1 MGDGVPYPFYLI
13 YLLSSVGAK
22 PDSPTSAHRAE
33 KSMYRNAHTTLNTSV
48 VGIFPAMPEISNMHF
63 TYSLCA
69 VKRRPREEH
78 PLNAHFVIHAK

>member
-33 KSMYRNAHTTLNTSV
+33 KSMYRNARNFQHAFY
-48 VGIFPAMPEISNMHF
+48 IFALRRKTPSARGSPIKCAPRIVLIV
-63 TYSLCA
+63 SL
-69 VKRRPREEH
+69 
-78 PLNAHFVIHAK
+78 